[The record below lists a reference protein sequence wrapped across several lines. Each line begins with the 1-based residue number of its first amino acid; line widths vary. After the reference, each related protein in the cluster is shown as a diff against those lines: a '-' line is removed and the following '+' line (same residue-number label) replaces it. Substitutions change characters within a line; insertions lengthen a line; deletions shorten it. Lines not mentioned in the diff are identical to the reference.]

1 MVFSSLIFLI
11 VFLPIVL
18 VLHSFC
24 PLKYRNILLLFASL
38 FFYAWGE
45 PVYILLM
52 MFVIVFNWAIGKYT
66 IGNKI
71 ILSIAVTVNLS
82 VLVFFKYINFIIT
95 TYNSV
100 FRKTVSMLDIT
111 LPIGISF
118 FTFQAISYIVDL
130 YREKYAPQNDLI
142 KLALYISFFPQLI
155 AGPIVRYIDIEKQL
169 TDRVITYEK
178 TALGIKRFIIGL
190 SKKVLISNILGQSID
205 NVLSHP
211 VKDIS
216 TLLCWITAIMYIM
229 QIYFDFSGYSDM
241 AIGLGKIFGFD
252 FPENFNMPYIS
263 KSVCEFWRRW
273 HISLGTWFREY
284 LYIPLG
290 GNRKGRTRTLINLF
304 VVFAATGIWHG
315 ASWNFLI
322 WGLWHGVFC
331 VIERIGFKSVLEKH
345 KFLSHIYTMFVV
357 TVGFVI
363 FRIDNTNYLIDYIK
377 KMFLPCISSSGLYS
391 FFEISN
397 HQTIVVLII
406 AIILSGPILLLERL
420 NIIKKSKDNCGFLN
434 LFLCSS
440 LLIICIVQLVS
451 GTYNPFIYFRF

>member
-52 MFVIVFNWAIGKYT
+52 LFVIVFNWAIGKYT

-290 GNRKGRTRTLINLF
+290 GNRKGSIRTLINLL

-331 VIERIGFKSVLEKH
+331 VIERIGFKSV
-345 KFLSHIYTMFVV
+345 
-357 TVGFVI
+357 
-363 FRIDNTNYLIDYIK
+363 
-377 KMFLPCISSSGLYS
+377 C
-391 FFEISN
+391 
-397 HQTIVVLII
+397 
-406 AIILSGPILLLERL
+406 
-420 NIIKKSKDNCGFLN
+420 
-434 LFLCSS
+434 
-440 LLIICIVQLVS
+440 
-451 GTYNPFIYFRF
+451 

>member
-1 MVFSSLIFLI
+1 MVFSSLIFLM

-18 VLHSFC
+18 ILHSLC
-24 PLKYRNILLLFASL
+24 PVKYRNILLLFASL

-52 MFVIVFNWAIGKYT
+52 LFVIVFNWAIGKY
-66 IGNKI
+66 INGNKV

-82 VLVFFKYINFIIT
+82 ILVFFKYINFIIAN
-95 TYNSV
+95 YNS
-100 FRKTVSMLDIT
+100 FFSKNMSMLDIS

-118 FTFQAISYIVDL
+118 FTFQAISYIIDL
-130 YREKYAPQNDLI
+130 YRGKYAPQKDLI

-169 TDRVITYEK
+169 SVRIITYEK
-178 TALGIKRFIIGL
+178 TALGIRRFIIGL
-190 SKKVLISNILGQSID
+190 SKKVLISNILGQSVD
-205 NVLSHP
+205 NVMNHP
-211 VKDIS
+211 VKELS
-216 TLLCWITAIMYIM
+216 TILCWITAIMYLM

-263 KSVCEFWRRW
+263 KSISEFWRRW

-290 GNRKGRTRTLINLF
+290 GNRKGNERTLLNLF
-304 VVFAATGIWHG
+304 IVFAATGIWHG

-322 WGLWHGVFC
+322 WGLWHGMFC
-331 VIERIGFKSVLEKH
+331 VLERIGFKVVLEKH
-345 KFLSHIYTMFVV
+345 RIFSHLYTMFVV

-363 FRIDNTNYLIDYIK
+363 FRIDNIHYLIDFTK
-377 KMFLPCISSSGLYS
+377 KMLLPWKSYSGLYS
-391 FFEISN
+391 FFEIGS
-397 HQTIVVLII
+397 HQTVVVLII
-406 AIILSGPILLLERL
+406 AIILSGPILLLERI
-420 NIIKKSKDNCGFLN
+420 NIIKKLNNTFSYLN
-434 LFLCSS
+434 LFLCSC
-440 LLIICIVQLVS
+440 LLVICIMQLVG

>member
-52 MFVIVFNWAIGKYT
+52 LFVIVFNWAIGKYT

-169 TDRVITYEK
+169 TDRVIT
-178 TALGIKRFIIGL
+178 F
-190 SKKVLISNILGQSID
+190 
-205 NVLSHP
+205 
-211 VKDIS
+211 
-216 TLLCWITAIMYIM
+216 
-229 QIYFDFSGYSDM
+229 
-241 AIGLGKIFGFD
+241 
-252 FPENFNMPYIS
+252 
-263 KSVCEFWRRW
+263 
-273 HISLGTWFREY
+273 
-284 LYIPLG
+284 
-290 GNRKGRTRTLINLF
+290 
-304 VVFAATGIWHG
+304 
-315 ASWNFLI
+315 
-322 WGLWHGVFC
+322 
-331 VIERIGFKSVLEKH
+331 
-345 KFLSHIYTMFVV
+345 
-357 TVGFVI
+357 
-363 FRIDNTNYLIDYIK
+363 
-377 KMFLPCISSSGLYS
+377 
-391 FFEISN
+391 
-397 HQTIVVLII
+397 
-406 AIILSGPILLLERL
+406 
-420 NIIKKSKDNCGFLN
+420 
-434 LFLCSS
+434 
-440 LLIICIVQLVS
+440 
-451 GTYNPFIYFRF
+451 